1 MGRLGILTALA
12 SVGLAIALVPGL
24 TTASAVTAPVDA
36 GRHPRQVVL
45 IDWDGF
51 DPEYLH
57 RAATPNLD
65 ALAERGSL
73 SVATGTYKTVPTP
86 RAPPC
91 PLVPIPAD
99 PRQRCLRLQPDNE
112 PSQRAEPIPRRPDH
126 RGGSRAAR
134 SHRRLRAVVHD
145 P

>member
-91 PLVPIPAD
+91 PLVPT
-99 PRQRCLRLQPDNE
+99 
-112 PSQRAEPIPRRPDH
+112 
-126 RGGSRAAR
+126 RGPTATLPTSTTR
-134 SHRRLRAVVHD
+134 
-145 P
+145 